1 MQNAAFAHGA
11 YADPSTP
18 THSARSAEYQAFAHV
33 TKALSKA
40 HDDAGQN
47 FSALAEAV
55 YANRKLWNI
64 LLLDVTGDGNELP
77 QKLRAEIVSIGLF
90 VQRHSAKILD
100 GSGNVEPLIEINTSI
115 MRGLRG
121 AVEG

>member
-11 YADPSTP
+11 YADPTP
-18 THSARSAEYQAFAHV
+18 PAHSSRSAEYQAFAHV

-40 HDDAGQN
+40 QTQASDDCSG
-47 FSALAEAV
+47 LAAAV
-55 YANRKLWNI
+55 YANRKLWSI
-64 LLLDVTGDGNELP
+64 LILDVAGEGNNLP
-77 QKLRAEIVSIGLF
+77 QKLRAEILSIGLF
-90 VQRHSAKILD
+90 VQRHSSKVLD
-100 GSGNVEPLIEINTSI
+100 RSGDVTPLIEINTSI